1 MKYLII
7 GGNILDNK
15 NNKIEKVLKE
25 INNPKILY
33 CALATNNYSYNYNI
47 FKNKIDLDIDLLTI
61 DDLINNNYKD
71 KFNKANILYFSGGSA
86 NLLMDLIIKYN
97 LEPLIT
103 AKNILMIAGVSA
115 GAIMISKYGMGDK
128 DVFLD
133 NGSYYNFKMVE
144 GLGLLN
150 ITFCPHYQKEELVIF
165 DEICK
170 SYNLDAYA
178 LEDDTAI
185 LFNDDKIEKIIKNNL
200 EKACYSLKKADNY
213 LLSPLYERNL

>member
-7 GGNILDNK
+7 GGNSLDNK

-61 DDLINNNYKD
+61 DDLINNNYKN
-71 KFNKANILYFSGGSA
+71 KFNNANILYFSGGSA

-97 LEPLIT
+97 L
-103 AKNILMIAGVSA
+103 
-115 GAIMISKYGMGDK
+115 MISKYGMGDK

>member
-1 MKYLII
+1 
-7 GGNILDNK
+7 
-15 NNKIEKVLKE
+15 
-25 INNPKILY
+25 
-33 CALATNNYSYNYNI
+33 
-47 FKNKIDLDIDLLTI
+47 
-61 DDLINNNYKD
+61 
-71 KFNKANILYFSGGSA
+71 
-86 NLLMDLIIKYN
+86 
-97 LEPLIT
+97 
-103 AKNILMIAGVSA
+103 MIAGVSA